1 MAGLPTTRPIPVGRV
16 RPGISRRALG
26 GVSLLVI
33 LASGAVI
40 ALSGVGAPR
49 GLGALHGW
57 SAPLL
62 RPSVHI
68 TRAQFDLVLLAMAA
82 GYLGVLAFVGHLT
95 VRWLAGAIVVLHVL
109 FLLGPPLLSTDV
121 FSYVGYARLGALHHL
136 DPYVTTPAAGPHDA
150 LYRFLHWRHTLSVY
164 GPVFTLTSYPL
175 AHLAPADA
183 VMAFKA
189 AAAAASL
196 GCVALV
202 WRIASLL
209 GRPRRAAIAIF
220 GLNPL
225 LLVWTVGGGHNDL
238 LMLVA
243 MLGAFALVLGA
254 REVTGGAALAAAVA
268 IKASAGLALPFLV
281 LGGGRRLRVV
291 AGLGAGAALVA
302 VLAFV
307 AFPDHAVGML
317 GVLRSEQHLVSQD
330 SVPHVVARWLGLHGL
345 PSPVRIAFTA
355 LFVVVLVAALV
366 RACRG
371 GDSLAACGWAFAGL
385 VVSSTWLLGWYT
397 VWPLPFA
404 AVAADRRRRL
414 LVATLALQVFFVAT
428 RFHL

>member
-1 MAGLPTTRPIPVGRV
+1 M
-16 RPGISRRALG
+16 
-26 GVSLLVI
+26 
-33 LASGAVI
+33 
-40 ALSGVGAPR
+40 
-49 GLGALHGW
+49 
-57 SAPLL
+57 
-62 RPSVHI
+62 

-82 GYLGVLAFVGHLT
+82 GYLGVLALVGHLT
-95 VRWLAGAIVVLHVL
+95 VRWLVVAIVVLHVL

-121 FSYVGYARLGALHHL
+121 FSYVAYARLGALHHL
-136 DPYVTTPAAGPHDA
+136 DPYVTTPAAGAHDA
-150 LYRFLHWRHTLSVY
+150 LYRFLRWRHTLSVY

-254 REVTGGAALAAAVA
+254 AREVAGGAALAAAVA

-281 LGGGRRLRVV
+281 LRGGRRLRVV
-291 AGLGAGAALVA
+291 AGVVVGAALVA
-302 VLAFV
+302 ILAFV
-307 AFPDHAVGML
+307 AFPDHAMGML

-330 SVPHVVARWLGLHGL
+330 SVPHDVARWLGLHGL
-345 PSPVRIAFTA
+345 PSSVRIAFTA
-355 LFVVVLVAALV
+355 LFGVVLVASLV
-366 RACRG
+366 RAWRG
-371 GDSLAACGWAFAGL
+371 GDSLAACGWAFVGL

-404 AVAADRRRRL
+404 AVAADRRRWL
-414 LVATLALQVFFVAT
+414 LVATLALQVYFVAT
-428 RFHL
+428 RFHLS